1 MDWLGE
7 NAWAGW
13 LAGASLLAVAE
24 MFSLDL
30 ILLMLSVGALAG
42 MVTALLGAPIG
53 LQFLIA
59 AGTSVAMLA
68 LVRPSLAKR
77 LHTGPELQLGHG
89 KLVGKQAL
97 VTETVTMQNP
107 GRIRLAGEIWSAQ
120 PYDETLTIEPGETV
134 EVFEIKGATAYVH
147 PLPRFEA

>member
-7 NAWAGW
+7 NAWPAGW
-13 LAGASLLAVAE
+13 PARRCSAVAE

-30 ILLMLSVGALAG
+30 ILLMLAVGALAG
-42 MVTALLGAPIG
+42 MVTALLGAPVG

-77 LHTGPELQLGHG
+77 LHTGPELRLGHG
-89 KLVGKQAL
+89 KLVGKQGL
-97 VTETVTMQNP
+97 VTETDHRARTRPDPARRGDLVRRSRTTRP
-107 GRIRLAGEIWSAQ
+107 
-120 PYDETLTIEPGETV
+120 
-134 EVFEIKGATAYVH
+134 
-147 PLPRFEA
+147 